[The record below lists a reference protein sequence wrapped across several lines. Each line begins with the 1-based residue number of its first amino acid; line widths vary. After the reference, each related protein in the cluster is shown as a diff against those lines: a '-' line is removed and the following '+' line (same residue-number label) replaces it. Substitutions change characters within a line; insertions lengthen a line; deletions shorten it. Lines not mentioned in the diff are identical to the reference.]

1 MEVTQTGASLGQSND
16 RGPVLVL
23 RGLRNGH
30 GLSTHDGQVGKH
42 PSAANLPPASLLV
55 ILLSSSMGFLP
66 QHCPLPRCLVPRW
79 ARPGQTACGS
89 VPPGVAGFGF
99 LGRVL
104 ELASRTAG
112 RRCEWGENPQGIN
125 TWRPQFRSVQ
135 RAGSGRKRKTQEA
148 KAHVDSDL
156 CPQGG
161 AIKVSGCFS
170 RSICPQ

>member
-99 LGRVL
+99 LGEFSYSL
-104 ELASRTAG
+104 PIPLATNANRAKVHKASAPG
-112 RRCEWGENPQGIN
+112 G
-125 TWRPQFRSVQ
+125 PQFRRVQ
-135 RAGSGRKRKTQEA
+135 GEGSRKETQNARGRSTCG
-148 KAHVDSDL
+148 L
-156 CPQGG
+156 GP
-161 AIKVSGCFS
+161 
-170 RSICPQ
+170 ICSQ